1 MEYNS
6 FMRASKAKNT
16 PKKEDCGKQSLD
28 DTMMAEINKNI
39 KFFNNE
45 SDETSLKQ
53 DESMIN
59 QDMLQPSGQ
68 PNMSFSFAVETPIE
82 IE

>member
-16 PKKEDCGKQSLD
+16 PKKDDEDLD
-28 DTMMAEINKNI
+28 NTMMAEINKNI

-45 SDETSLKQ
+45 SDETSPKQ
-53 DESMIN
+53 EESMIN
-59 QDMLQPSGQ
+59 PELMQPGGAA
-68 PNMSFSFAVETPIE
+68 NMSFSFAVETPIE
-82 IE
+82 MERL